1 MTMML
6 YLILGSAALMAGAFT
21 GGLLVAVIGI
31 RRGDRGK
38 RLTGQP
44 DSLSET
50 FARRIL
56 TGSRGCGP
64 RDDAKR
70 DR

>member
-1 MTMML
+1 ML
-6 YLILGSAALMAGAFT
+6 LHLILGSAALIAGIFIT
-21 GGLLVAVIGI
+21 GLLLAVIGI

-44 DSLSET
+44 ASRTEA
-50 FARRIL
+50 FARWLL

-64 RDDAKR
+64 RDDDAKGG

>member
-1 MTMML
+1 ML
-6 YLILGSAALMAGAFT
+6 LHLILGSAALMAGAFT
-21 GGLLVAVIGI
+21 AGLLLAVIGI

-44 DSLSET
+44 ASRSEV
-50 FARRIL
+50 FARRML

-64 RDDAKR
+64 RGNAEDG